1 MKKALFYQLA
11 LNEFLDNNPKSKK
24 DNFLGAVEEKYLL
37 SLRGIGTGEV
47 SSYYRQPSF
56 SEKKT
61 LKKNFLNF
69 SRKIK
74 NFKFKI

>member
-11 LNEFLDNNPKSKK
+11 LNEFLDNNPKILKK
-24 DNFLGAVEEKYLL
+24 DNFLGAEEKYLL

-56 SEKKT
+56 SEKRH
-61 LKKNFLNF
+61 L
-69 SRKIK
+69 RKF
-74 NFKFKI
+74 FKFVQKDKKF